1 MKSWIMKANL
11 GKPAEHLAFEFPL
24 ARILID
30 QFDSLANTNYGS
42 LYNEE
47 E

>member
-1 MKSWIMKANL
+1 MKSNL
-11 GKPAEHLAFEFPL
+11 GKPVEHLALEFPL

-42 LYNEE
+42 LYNDEE
-47 E
+47 

>member
-1 MKSWIMKANL
+1 MKSKI
-11 GKPAEHLAFEFPL
+11 GKPVDHLAFEFPL

-42 LYNEE
+42 LYNDEV
-47 E
+47 